1 MAPVGNQEEEAD
13 TLRDEPREEAETMGM
28 EGRRARVK
36 GATVTGTIDA
46 APSSKKRKNAGE
58 ARAGKRDDGRDAK

>member
-13 TLRDEPREEAETMGM
+13 TLGDEPREEAETMGM
-28 EGRRARVK
+28 EGRNARAK
-36 GATVTGTIDA
+36 GATVTGAIDA
-46 APSSKKRKNAGE
+46 APSSKKRKNARE